1 MNKKI
6 CFNLLGAWHGRPRLR
21 LFTAEACPA
30 CHAKPCCLGRSGE
43 QRRRVTK
50 PVLSG
55 AEGTPSIIEQ
65 CKSASAI
72 YLKGVLH
79 AVSFIEGR

>member
-1 MNKKI
+1 MNDEQE
-6 CFNLLGAWHGRPRLR
+6 NLLQFITGMARSASPSSFYHEDTKTLR
-21 LFTAEACPA
+21 
-30 CHAKPCCLGRSGE
+30 
-43 QRRRVTK
+43 
-50 PVLSG
+50 
-55 AEGTPSIIEQ
+55 IIEQ

>member
-6 CFNLLGAWHGRPRLR
+6 CFNLLGAWHGRPHLR
-21 LFTAEACPA
+21 LFTAKPA
-30 CHAKPCCLGRSGE
+30 PSAGSG
-43 QRRRVTK
+43 QA
-50 PVLSG
+50 LSN
-55 AEGTPSIIEQ
+55 AEGTLRIIEQ

>member
-21 LFTAEACPA
+21 LFTAKSVLSPFGYAQGKLC
-30 CHAKPCCLGRSGE
+30 
-43 QRRRVTK
+43 RRVTK

-55 AEGTPSIIEQ
+55 AEGTLRIIEQ

>member
-21 LFTAEACPA
+21 LFT
-30 CHAKPCCLGRSGE
+30 
-43 QRRRVTK
+43 TK
-50 PVLSG
+50 P
-55 AEGTPSIIEQ
+55 APSPFGYAQGKLCRRDTKTLRIIEQ

>member
-1 MNKKI
+1 MVSNVEPFVVKNNEQNTMNNEQE
-6 CFNLLGAWHGRPRLR
+6 NLLQFIRGMARSASPSSFYHQ
-21 LFTAEACPA
+21 ACP
-30 CHAKPCCLGRSGE
+30 E
-43 QRRRVTK
+43 QRQRVTK
-50 PVLSG
+50 TL
-55 AEGTPSIIEQ
+55 TIIEQ